1 MTRYEPSTLIARW
14 NSPNPQT
21 TLPNLAR
28 ALSTNL
34 SATSTGRFLVSIR
47 TLRLPPPPPA
57 GKGKQQSK
65 VEGRNMYIVRKL
77 EGNGEETAI
86 IVEDP
91 NKPHRPT
98 QSKGKGK
105 AKNQDD
111 EDDDIVIQGEG
122 EGQQKETNHY
132 RWSYSTVSAP
142 PQTSTSSSISSA
154 SSSAIDSFIGR
165 VLVAPP
171 APTSASTP
179 QIQIAWQARPTAL
192 SLEGATFS
200 ISSNPISHPNNT
212 DWLVKVAVVNVK
224 GGTASGTTRGC
235 IVQVSLYL
243 VTVEFRPLITLIVT
257 GHISTI
263 TLPPTLLLPHPR
275 FPPSPLPFLGGSKR
289 RNHNV

>member
-1 MTRYEPSTLIARW
+1 MTGYEPSTLIARW

-28 ALSTNL
+28 SLSTNL

-47 TLRLPPPPPA
+47 TLRLPPPPPPT
-57 GKGKQQSK
+57 GKGKQKQSQI
-65 VEGRNMYIVRKL
+65 EGRNMYIVRKL

-91 NKPHRPT
+91 NKPHRPINN
-98 QSKGKGK
+98 KGKGK
-105 AKNQDD
+105 ATNQDD
-111 EDDDIVIQGEG
+111 QGDGDMMIQGDTG
-122 EGQQKETNHY
+122 EGASHY
-132 RWSYSTVSAP
+132 RWSYSTVSP
-142 PQTSTSSSISSA
+142 PLSSSSSS

-179 QIQIAWQARPTAL
+179 QTQQAWQARPTAL

-200 ISSNPISHPNNT
+200 ISSNPISNPNNT

-235 IVQVSLYL
+235 IVQVRFCSL
-243 VTVEFRPLITLIVT
+243 
-257 GHISTI
+257 
-263 TLPPTLLLPHPR
+263 
-275 FPPSPLPFLGGSKR
+275 
-289 RNHNV
+289 

>member
-28 ALSTNL
+28 SLSTNL

-47 TLRLPPPPPA
+47 TLRLPSPPPPT
-57 GKGKQQSK
+57 GKGKQKLSK
-65 VEGRNMYIVRKL
+65 IEGRNMYIVRKL

-91 NKPHRPT
+91 NKPHRPIT
-98 QSKGKGK
+98 NKGKGK
-105 AKNQDD
+105 ATNQDD
-111 EDDDIVIQGEG
+111 QGDDVMVIQGDTG
-122 EGQQKETNHY
+122 EGASHY

-142 PQTSTSSSISSA
+142 LSSSSSS

-179 QIQIAWQARPTAL
+179 QTQQAWQARPTAL

-200 ISSNPISHPNNT
+200 ISSNPISNPNNT

-235 IVQVSLYL
+235 IVQV
-243 VTVEFRPLITLIVT
+243 
-257 GHISTI
+257 
-263 TLPPTLLLPHPR
+263 R
-275 FPPSPLPFLGGSKR
+275 F
-289 RNHNV
+289 